1 MGSKPPKKSIR
12 TSSREYNPRYGRDK
26 GTGRTR
32 RPEDNAKP
40 EEKHLATMKEV
51 SDLTLKQLHVLG
63 SQKFGSSPFS
73 EHFDRWLT
81 NLTDVLLEF
90 ESNPNVNPDEEF
102 VKESLQILSVV
113 KVELEERR
121 RKEASIDE
129 AAQNLSS
136 NKKLLMRINSDY
148 ASKMREIKTQKN
160 REMKRLNKNIERIK
174 EKLDY
179 VIRLKTGFFRG
190 VSKKDR
196 EQKEAEA
203 TQELNDEQTKL
214 ELAMLGFTEAQ
225 ERLREGYEGKKQP
238 VIENVRDWQK
248 KIEVLETD
256 CSREDR
262 WFACEALIDAVNAFL
277 QRKTLKFDSPIKK
290 A

>member
-12 TSSREYNPRYGRDK
+12 NSSRGYNPRYGRDK
-26 GTGRTR
+26 VRTR

-40 EEKHLATMKEV
+40 EEKHVATLKEV
-51 SDLTLKQLHVLG
+51 SDITLKQLHILG

-90 ESNPNVNPDEEF
+90 ESNPNVSPDEEF
-102 VKESLQILSVV
+102 VNERSQILSVV

-129 AAQNLSS
+129 ADQNLSS
-136 NKKLLMRINSDY
+136 NKKLLVRINSDY
-148 ASKMREIKTQKN
+148 ASKMREIKNQKN

-179 VIRLKTGFFRG
+179 VIRMKTGFFRG

-196 EQKEAEA
+196 EQREEET

-225 ERLREGYEGKKQP
+225 ERLRGDYEGKKQP
-238 VIENVRDWQK
+238 VIEHVREWQK

-256 CSREDR
+256 GSQEDR

-277 QRKTLKFDSPIKK
+277 QRKTLKFDSQIKK